1 MSVTRFNDDRTL
13 SEAQLTSVVDP
24 RRRAVL
30 TALQDEETVV
40 DRRALAERVAAI
52 ENDAAPADVPDG
64 TVDDVLLSL
73 HHVHLPKLA
82 DVNVVEWTD
91 ERVRLVGENKTVSRC
106 LAIAAE
112 TDL

>member
-13 SEAQLTSVVDP
+13 SEARLTSVVDP

-73 HHVHLPKLA
+73 HHVHLPKLDDA
-82 DVNVVEWTD
+82 GYLAYDAGTSEVTPRTGKSD
-91 ERVRLVGENKTVSRC
+91 EAPLLG
-106 LAIAAE
+106 
-112 TDL
+112 DF